1 MNLSA
6 PFLKRPI
13 GTALLTLGLA
23 IAGAGAFFNLPV
35 APLPQIDIPTI
46 SVSASLPGASPEVMA
61 SSVATPLEKRLG
73 HIADVTEMTS
83 SSSTGSTNITLQF
96 GLDRDIDGAA
106 RDVQAAINASRVD
119 LPATLKSN
127 PTYRKVNPAS
137 APIMILAMT
146 SDSKTP
152 PQIYDA
158 AATIVQQRLLQV
170 HGVGDVTIG
179 GASLPAVR
187 VEMNPVAL
195 SKYQISPEDVR
206 AALSSEDANRP
217 KGLIDGD
224 QSRWQIYTNDQGRVA
239 ADFKGLIVAYRNGSA
254 VRLSDIADVLD
265 GPEDIHNIGLYACSN
280 PKTPN
285 CVDNSKNPR
294 VVPGGGKGGGGK
306 RAGGYGGGYTGGGG
320 NFSGGASNA
329 GVGNA
334 APAAGGTTP
343 ANEVANSPASGAAAS
358 GGTHG
363 HGSHGGHH
371 AGGAAGAAQGQT
383 PAGAPGD
390 AAQGQT
396 ADATALNAQEQLAEA
411 AGAAPAALTHGVA
424 RPAISVVISGQP
436 GSNII
441 STVDGI
447 KAVLPQLKADL
458 PPDIN
463 LDVAIDRTITI
474 RASLNDVE
482 RTLLISVLLVV
493 AVVFVFLRSA
503 RSTLIPAVAVTVSLL
518 GTLGVMYLLKFSLD
532 NLSLMSLT
540 SRHRLRGR

>member
-13 GTALLTLGLA
+13 GTTLLTLGLA

-127 PTYRKVNPAS
+127 PTYRKVNPAD

-146 SDSKTP
+146 SESKTP

-206 AALSSEDANRP
+206 AALSSADANRP

-239 ADFKGLIVAYRNGSA
+239 ADFKGLIVAYRNGAA
-254 VRLSDIADVLD
+254 VRLADIADVLD
-265 GPEDIHNIGLYACSN
+265 GPEDIHNLGLYACSN
-280 PKTPN
+280 PATPN

-294 VVPGGGKGGGGK
+294 TSTGGRGGRSGGGSRG
-306 RAGGYGGGYTGGGG
+306 GGYGGGYTGGKGD
-320 NFSGGASNA
+320 FSGGASNA
-329 GVGNA
+329 AASGATPAASGTPPANASANSA
-334 APAAGGTTP
+334 APAAAP
-343 ANEVANSPASGAAAS
+343 AGS
-358 GGTHG
+358 HG
-363 HGSHGGHH
+363 HGGHH
-371 AGGAAGAAQGQT
+371 NGGGARRRRVRRSQPARLRRCGGGHRRRVAGPAATARRRCSTRPNVRRRLQAPHHPGASATGDQGGAAAQHQPAAGMATAVITAAPRPARRRVRRPRRSPAAHLQAPRLLARPLPDRRSRSRGSSRWPPAQGQDRPQPPPT
-383 PAGAPGD
+383 PRR
-390 AAQGQT
+390 QR
-396 ADATALNAQEQLAEA
+396 
-411 AGAAPAALTHGVA
+411 
-424 RPAISVVISGQP
+424 RPA
-436 GSNII
+436 
-441 STVDGI
+441 
-447 KAVLPQLKADL
+447 
-458 PPDIN
+458 
-463 LDVAIDRTITI
+463 R
-474 RASLNDVE
+474 
-482 RTLLISVLLVV
+482 
-493 AVVFVFLRSA
+493 
-503 RSTLIPAVAVTVSLL
+503 
-518 GTLGVMYLLKFSLD
+518 
-532 NLSLMSLT
+532 
-540 SRHRLRGR
+540 